1 MVLNFKDELV
11 GERIV
16 LRRTIPTIEV
26 AKVLYDEVDRNR
38 EYLRK
43 WLPWPDKMNSVED
56 ELKYLFD
63 NEKKFEKGDKIEYG
77 IYLGEVYLGNIGI
90 FDIDEE
96 VRKAEIGYWL
106 SEKFGRKGYM
116 TEAVRIVEAEFFNN
130 LGLNRIQIKCDE
142 ENVAS
147 AGVAKKCGYTLEGTL
162 RQDSYNAY
170 FGRFRDTLVFSKL
183 KAEYN

>member
-63 NEKKFEKGDKIEYG
+63 NEKKFKKGEKIEYG
-77 IYLGEVYLGNIGI
+77 IYFGDVYLGNIGI
-90 FDIDEE
+90 F
-96 VRKAEIGYWL
+96 
-106 SEKFGRKGYM
+106 
-116 TEAVRIVEAEFFNN
+116 
-130 LGLNRIQIKCDE
+130 
-142 ENVAS
+142 
-147 AGVAKKCGYTLEGTL
+147 
-162 RQDSYNAY
+162 
-170 FGRFRDTLVFSKL
+170 
-183 KAEYN
+183 